1 MSKKII
7 DKPFLGTIVCIC
19 TICCNPKILL
29 TNREKLRV
37 KKHLRRQIMNKL
49 KIAIPTDGS
58 GGLQGKRSGHF
69 GHCQQFTLVE
79 IDNNELTAVSYLD
92 NPPHP
97 TGGCMQPVIL
107 LKENQV
113 DSIIVGG
120 MGANPFNRFAEAGIS
135 VFFADRT
142 QFPDV
147 QSAINSLL
155 AGLLVPMDSQ
165 QVCGGG
171 GDCHQHHGTP

>member
-1 MSKKII
+1 M
-7 DKPFLGTIVCIC
+7 
-19 TICCNPKILL
+19 
-29 TNREKLRV
+29 NR
-37 KKHLRRQIMNKL
+37 Q

-58 GGLQGKRSGHF
+58 GGLSGKRSGHF

-79 IDNNELTAVSYLD
+79 IENDNVAAVSYLD

-120 MGANPFNRFAEAGIS
+120 MGANPFNRFGEAG
-135 VFFADRT
+135 VNVYFADRR

-147 QSAINSLL
+147 MSAINSML
-155 AGLLVPMDSQ
+155 AGKLMPMNSQ
-165 QVCGGG
+165 QLCGGTG
-171 GDCHQHHGTP
+171 NCHQHHGKPQRRRQMKRGH